1 MYIYKYI
8 SRKNVYLSICL
19 HFFLFIYCSIY
30 IYTHICNYM
39 HLKKIYVYIYIP
51 IQIQIHMYVDTVHVF
66 IIRQIHV
73 RHITTDIVPFRAPS
87 SPHVPSF
94 SCETAMNLPKVATSA
109 LATGELQA
117 RAPVTT
123 VGWAITENHQVKL
136 DGCWVWCLI
145 HAIFLYPRVN

>member
-1 MYIYKYI
+1 
-8 SRKNVYLSICL
+8 
-19 HFFLFIYCSIY
+19 
-30 IYTHICNYM
+30 
-39 HLKKIYVYIYIP
+39 
-51 IQIQIHMYVDTVHVF
+51 MYVDTVHVF
-66 IIRQIHV
+66 IIRQSHV

-123 VGWAITENHQVKL
+123 G
-136 DGCWVWCLI
+136 G
-145 HAIFLYPRVN
+145 